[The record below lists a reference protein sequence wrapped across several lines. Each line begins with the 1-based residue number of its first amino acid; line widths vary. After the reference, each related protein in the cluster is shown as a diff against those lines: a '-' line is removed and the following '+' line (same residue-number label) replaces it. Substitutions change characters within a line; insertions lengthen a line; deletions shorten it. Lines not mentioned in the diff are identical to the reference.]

1 MKGAK
6 FLIALLVVLV
16 LVGFLVISGYSF
28 WLTLT
33 VKGNVQLSEPLS
45 YLANALTALV
55 GGIVTYG
62 FGLSPKPTSE
72 RDDTI
77 LRRSAR
83 GLGALVLTGETA
95 QALTAQTAPKHGYL
109 GFFYALFY
117 ILVGVA
123 AIVVWV
129 VDDYPP
135 ELVKNLATVFLGMVL
150 PVVTSFFRENA

>member
-6 FLIALLVVLV
+6 FLIVFLVALV

-33 VKGNVQLSEPLS
+33 VKGNVHLSEPLS
-45 YLANALTALV
+45 YLANALTGLV

-62 FGLSPKPTSE
+62 FGLSPKPTGVPG
-72 RDDTI
+72 DTA
-77 LRRSAR
+77 LKRSAG
-83 GLGALVLTGETA
+83 GLGALIVTGETG
-95 QALTAQTAPKHGYL
+95 QASTAQTAQKHGYL

-135 ELVKNLATVFLGMVL
+135 ELVKNLAAVFLGMVL
-150 PVVTSFFRENA
+150 PMVTSFFRENS